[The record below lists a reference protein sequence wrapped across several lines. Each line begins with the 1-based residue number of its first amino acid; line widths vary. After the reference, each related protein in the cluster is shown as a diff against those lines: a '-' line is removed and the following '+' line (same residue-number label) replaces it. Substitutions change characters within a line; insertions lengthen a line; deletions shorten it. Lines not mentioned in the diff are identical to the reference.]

1 MAALTSRVSHPPTM
15 LSPRPTFPL
24 HISIVDSLPAT
35 TGQLTASEASDLPAG
50 WKEEVGVEKT
60 GGGDEGSAEGGGLVC
75 GRGGGG
81 GMGRE

>member
-1 MAALTSRVSHPPTM
+1 M

-24 HISIVDSLPAT
+24 HISIMDSTPAT
-35 TGQLTASEASDLPAG
+35 TGQLRASEVSDRRAG
-50 WKEEVGVEKT
+50 WQEEEVGEEEEET
-60 GGGDEGSAEGGGLVC
+60 SGGEEELAEGGGLVY